1 MENEKNNP
9 QPEDSAWL
17 EDWLKD
23 IPTETELGPDESAI
37 SGAGLTDISDMELEK
52 IIQETVSGN
61 WEDPAEPAPE
71 AEAPV
76 EETPFEEFPIGEFPV
91 DEFPVDSEDPAFP
104 PDLPDE
110 EEETVEEGPV
120 RKVRPKRK
128 TGYGLFAIPHLLSTA
143 IWAAI
148 AIFIGISFG
157 RLLWVCAADVLAFG
171 REDKT
176 VTVTITASDNLES
189 VAEKFHNAGLI
200 KYKQLFMLYGQI
212 TNMEEDGEIVPGTYE
227 LNTLFD
233 YHALAI
239 GIAGESAIRIE
250 VEVMIPEGYTC
261 AQIFELLEEKEI
273 CKAEELERYAETS
286 QFASYWFLEGMQ
298 RGHKYCLEGFL
309 FPDTYKFYTNDT
321 PQRIFHKMLSRFGD
335 QFDEE
340 MVAGIDALNE
350 RLVQMFKRNGYSE
363 DYANAQKLTVYEV
376 VIIASM
382 IEKETANSGESPD
395 IASVIYNRLTNPGEY
410 PYLNIDATVVYALDG
425 KTDLTKE
432 DLQVD
437 HPYNTYVY
445 KGLTP
450 GPISNPGVLSL
461 KSALKP
467 SDEKYYYYAL
477 DPATG
482 EHHFSKTYKEHQD
495 FLATLG

>member
-9 QPEDSAWL
+9 QPEDSEWL
-17 EDWLKD
+17 EAWLKD
-23 IPTETELGPDESAI
+23 IPVETELGPDESAI

-52 IIQETVSGN
+52 IIQETVSSG

-71 AEAPV
+71 AEEPA
-76 EETPFEEFPIGEFPV
+76 EEFPV
-91 DEFPVDSEDPAFP
+91 DEFPMEEFPLEDEDPE
-104 PDLPDE
+104 LPQEPSE
-110 EEETVEEGPV
+110 EEEEPVEEGPV

-148 AIFIGISFG
+148 VIFIGISFG

-171 REDKT
+171 RADKT
-176 VTVTITASDNLES
+176 VTVTITASDDLES
-189 VAEKFHNAGLI
+189 VAEKLYNAGLI
-200 KYKQLFMLYGQI
+200 KYKQLFMLYGNI

-233 YHALAI
+233 YHALAN
-239 GIAGESAIRIE
+239 GIAGESAIRVE

-273 CKAEELERYAETS
+273 CTAAELESYAETS
-286 QFASYWFLEGMQ
+286 QFASYWFLEGME
-298 RGHKYCLEGFL
+298 RGSKYCLEGFL

-340 MVAGIDALNE
+340 MVAMIDTLNE
-350 RLVQMFKRNGYSE
+350 RLVQMYKRNGYSE
-363 DYANAQKLTVYEV
+363 DFANARKLTVYEV
-376 VIIASM
+376 VTIASM

-395 IASVIYNRLTNPGEY
+395 IASVIFNRLTNPGEY
-410 PYLNIDATVVYALDG
+410 PYLNIDATVVYALGG

-437 HPYNTYVY
+437 HPYNTYRY
-445 KGLTP
+445 EGLTP
-450 GPISNPGVLSL
+450 GPISNPGILSL

-467 SDEKYYYYAL
+467 SDTKYYYYAL

-482 EHHFSKTYKEHQD
+482 EHHFSKTYQEHLD
-495 FLATLG
+495 FLASLG

>member
-1 MENEKNNP
+1 MENEKNNLR
-9 QPEDSAWL
+9 PEDTAWL
-17 EDWLKD
+17 DEWLKD
-23 IPTETELGPDESAI
+23 MTPDTEVGPDESAI

-52 IIQETVSGN
+52 IIQETVSGV
-61 WEDPAEPAPE
+61 WDDPAEETQAASESEPEIPIEEQAPE
-71 AEAPV
+71 VPEDSEVPPEVPEEVAEAQ
-76 EETPFEEFPIGEFPV
+76 E
-91 DEFPVDSEDPAFP
+91 A
-104 PDLPDE
+104 
-110 EEETVEEGPV
+110 EEGPV

-128 TGYGLFAIPHLLSTA
+128 TGYGLFTIPHLLSTA
-143 IWAAI
+143 LWAAI
-148 AIFIGISFG
+148 AIFIGVSFG

-171 REDKT
+171 REDKPIT
-176 VTVTITASDNLES
+176 VSITASDDLES
-189 VAEKFHNAGLI
+189 VAEKLHNAGLI
-200 KYKQLFMLYGQI
+200 KYKELFIFYGNI
-212 TNMEEDGEIVPGTYE
+212 TNMEEDGELVPGTYE

-233 YHALAI
+233 YHALAN
-239 GIAGESAIRIE
+239 GIAGESAVRVE

-286 QFASYWFLEGMQ
+286 QFSSYWFLEGME
-298 RGHKYCLEGFL
+298 RGNKYCLEGFL

-321 PQRIFHKMLSRFGD
+321 PQRIFHKLLSRFGD
-335 QFDEE
+335 QFDDD
-340 MVAGIDALNE
+340 MVAQIDDLNA
-350 RLVQMFKRNGYSE
+350 RLLQMYKRNGYSE
-363 DYANAQKLTVYEV
+363 EYANERKLTVYEV
-376 VIIASM
+376 VTIASM

-425 KTDLTKE
+425 KTELTKE

-461 KSALKP
+461 KAALKP

>member
-1 MENEKNNP
+1 MENEKNNLR
-9 QPEDSAWL
+9 PEDTAWL
-17 EDWLKD
+17 DEWLKD
-23 IPTETELGPDESAI
+23 MTPDTELGPDESAI

-52 IIQETVSGN
+52 IIQETVSGV
-61 WEDPAEPAPE
+61 WDDPAEETQAASESEPEISIEELAPE
-71 AEAPV
+71 VPEESEVPPEVPEEMEEAQ
-76 EETPFEEFPIGEFPV
+76 E
-91 DEFPVDSEDPAFP
+91 A
-104 PDLPDE
+104 
-110 EEETVEEGPV
+110 EEGPV

-128 TGYGLFAIPHLLSTA
+128 TGYGLFTIPHLLSTA
-143 IWAAI
+143 LWAAI
-148 AIFIGISFG
+148 AIFIGVSFG

-176 VTVTITASDNLES
+176 ITVTITASDDLES
-189 VAEKFHNAGLI
+189 VAEKLHNAGLI
-200 KYKQLFMLYGQI
+200 KYKELFIFYGNI

-233 YHALAI
+233 YHALAN
-239 GIAGESAIRIE
+239 GIAGESAVRVE

-286 QFASYWFLEGMQ
+286 QFSSYWFLEGME
-298 RGHKYCLEGFL
+298 RGNKYCLEGFL

-321 PQRIFHKMLSRFGD
+321 PQRIFHKLLSRFGD
-335 QFDEE
+335 QFDDD
-340 MVAGIDALNE
+340 MVAQIDDLNA
-350 RLVQMFKRNGYSE
+350 RLLQMYKRNGYSE
-363 DYANAQKLTVYEV
+363 EYANERKLTVYEV
-376 VIIASM
+376 VTIASM

-425 KTDLTKE
+425 KTELTKE

>member
-1 MENEKNNP
+1 
-9 QPEDSAWL
+9 
-17 EDWLKD
+17 
-23 IPTETELGPDESAI
+23 
-37 SGAGLTDISDMELEK
+37 
-52 IIQETVSGN
+52 
-61 WEDPAEPAPE
+61 
-71 AEAPV
+71 
-76 EETPFEEFPIGEFPV
+76 
-91 DEFPVDSEDPAFP
+91 
-104 PDLPDE
+104 
-110 EEETVEEGPV
+110 
-120 RKVRPKRK
+120 
-128 TGYGLFAIPHLLSTA
+128 
-143 IWAAI
+143 
-148 AIFIGISFG
+148 
-157 RLLWVCAADVLAFG
+157 
-171 REDKT
+171 
-176 VTVTITASDNLES
+176 
-189 VAEKFHNAGLI
+189 
-200 KYKQLFMLYGQI
+200 MLYGQI

-239 GIAGESAIRIE
+239 GIAGESAIRVE

-261 AQIFELLEEKEI
+261 AQIFQLLEDNEI
-273 CKAEELERYAETS
+273 CTVEKLEDYAETS
-286 QFASYWFLEGMQ
+286 QFSSYWFLEGME

-363 DYANAQKLTVYEV
+363 EYANEQKLTVYEV

-382 IEKETANSGESPD
+382 IEKETANSGESQD
-395 IASVIYNRLTNPGEY
+395 IAAVIYNRLTNPGEY

-432 DLQVD
+432 DLLVD

-445 KGLTP
+445 KGLIP

-467 SDEKYYYYAL
+467 SEEKYYYYAL

-495 FLATLG
+495 FLASLG

>member
-1 MENEKNNP
+1 VLTGAPITDMKLTLLVGKAHLKHTEGGDFRQATYRAIRQGLMQAKSVLLEPWYSFAITAPTPAIGRAITDIRSMGGEVEAPENQGDISILKGLVPAAKLGDYNQILASYTQGRGQLQISLHGYLPCHNTEAVVAAANYD
-9 QPEDSAWL
+9 PEADLDNTPDSVFCAH
-17 EDWLKD
+17 
-23 IPTETELGPDESAI
+23 
-37 SGAGLTDISDMELEK
+37 GAGFTVKWDQVKAHMHLDSGLKEEKQPQIITRNLRYDDMELEK

-286 QFASYWFLEGMQ
+286 QFASYWFL
-298 RGHKYCLEGFL
+298 
-309 FPDTYKFYTNDT
+309 
-321 PQRIFHKMLSRFGD
+321 
-335 QFDEE
+335 
-340 MVAGIDALNE
+340 
-350 RLVQMFKRNGYSE
+350 
-363 DYANAQKLTVYEV
+363 
-376 VIIASM
+376 
-382 IEKETANSGESPD
+382 
-395 IASVIYNRLTNPGEY
+395 
-410 PYLNIDATVVYALDG
+410 
-425 KTDLTKE
+425 
-432 DLQVD
+432 
-437 HPYNTYVY
+437 
-445 KGLTP
+445 
-450 GPISNPGVLSL
+450 
-461 KSALKP
+461 
-467 SDEKYYYYAL
+467 
-477 DPATG
+477 
-482 EHHFSKTYKEHQD
+482 
-495 FLATLG
+495 